1 MLLPPLVPVC
11 LCPSVL
17 VLLLVLLLFFSSSSP
32 PPPPLLLS
40 HASPGPSPDPVVN
53 VSPLRRV
60 ARIGRYGYSLTF
72 SGVPLHPRP
81 YFSIHRIHRNLP
93 LHCVEQ
99 KNAFTLDLFPE
110 ATSVNSTQRRASF
123 IGFRTRHQ
131 GMSVDAGSACPTRG
145 LQRVAREA
153 CEFAASNSSL
163 APLAPWRWPVSRRQ
177 AGAIYVSWLFLDQG
191 CGFRQIGPRGV
202 LDWNFLGPSVP
213 VVCVSSGRAGGLAR
227 LRGPRRILPSFSTSP
242 RVVSLAG
249 VARFVDPLGHPRPCT
264 RPSLPHLRQSRRSP
278 PFQAPRNHHRL
289 EKTFRR

>member
-1 MLLPPLVPVC
+1 MVPGLLGFGIYC
-11 LCPSVL
+11 WI
-17 VLLLVLLLFFSSSSP
+17 LLVLVGCCWHGPGDSAPALKRGLSKSSAALLDSCVVASPCPRVPLPLCPLLLFSSSSPLLFFSSPLLSSSSSSSSSH
-32 PPPPLLLS
+32 LLS

-72 SGVPLHPRP
+72 SDVSLHPRP

-93 LHCVEQ
+93 LHCIEQ

-163 APLAPWRWPVSRRQ
+163 APLAPWR
-177 AGAIYVSWLFLDQG
+177 
-191 CGFRQIGPRGV
+191 
-202 LDWNFLGPSVP
+202 
-213 VVCVSSGRAGGLAR
+213 
-227 LRGPRRILPSFSTSP
+227 
-242 RVVSLAG
+242 
-249 VARFVDPLGHPRPCT
+249 
-264 RPSLPHLRQSRRSP
+264 
-278 PFQAPRNHHRL
+278 
-289 EKTFRR
+289 